1 MKTKFVLLS
10 LAATV
15 SMANFTS
22 CIEDEDL
29 DQVSK
34 QILDEKKKAELVK
47 TQAEQGKNLYSIY
60 LNKLEAEED
69 YQNAQV
75 ELLDAQ
81 QNYDLAVANAAADI
95 DTSKRLYTQWLE
107 TAQYNV
113 SIYEKKVELYNKAIA
128 DYEAAGTTGKI
139 DKLNDEIAELQAQ
152 LDAVNVERAEYKAAI
167 ENQNTEY
174 SSQIRSL
181 QARLNTLGDE
191 NGNTTYPNDE
201 KLNALQAKLYEL
213 RAQKESVEAE
223 YDEWKQTELSLSFA
237 VSDYSVI
244 ENAPLFYYSNGFS
257 REGNSIYGEFTN
269 AQIVSNTWAYS
280 SNYRNWKEYVSDG
293 DYISL
298 GCYVYDWNS
307 RIAMFEAFYKTL
319 QNITGE
325 YSSYKTDL
333 KAQYQ
338 MLKGLE
344 DDFTELYESK
354 TATRDE
360 YEESISDLQDE
371 IEDYEQQKSD
381 YIDDIRKQINILY
394 GMMPSTTKAE
404 LENKHDELYVMISGK
419 KDILNVY
426 KGIQNTYY
434 NYEDGLEQLNS
445 QLQGAK
451 QSLVSYQNNVT
462 DYQST
467 LSKIEN
473 GLWSQSQTV
482 EDLKLMLENA
492 KEAVETAKTNYDYY
506 QQLYKSTLATVS
518 QSLEA

>member
-34 QILDEKKKAELVK
+34 QILDEKKTAELVK

-95 DTSKRLYTQWLE
+95 ETSKRLYTQWLE

-223 YDEWKQTELSLSFA
+223 YDEWKQTELSLF
-237 VSDYSVI
+237 
-244 ENAPLFYYSNGFS
+244 
-257 REGNSIYGEFTN
+257 R
-269 AQIVSNTWAYS
+269 
-280 SNYRNWKEYVSDG
+280 
-293 DYISL
+293 
-298 GCYVYDWNS
+298 
-307 RIAMFEAFYKTL
+307 
-319 QNITGE
+319 
-325 YSSYKTDL
+325 
-333 KAQYQ
+333 
-338 MLKGLE
+338 GLR
-344 DDFTELYESK
+344 L
-354 TATRDE
+354 
-360 YEESISDLQDE
+360 
-371 IEDYEQQKSD
+371 
-381 YIDDIRKQINILY
+381 
-394 GMMPSTTKAE
+394 
-404 LENKHDELYVMISGK
+404 
-419 KDILNVY
+419 
-426 KGIQNTYY
+426 
-434 NYEDGLEQLNS
+434 
-445 QLQGAK
+445 
-451 QSLVSYQNNVT
+451 
-462 DYQST
+462 
-467 LSKIEN
+467 
-473 GLWSQSQTV
+473 
-482 EDLKLMLENA
+482 
-492 KEAVETAKTNYDYY
+492 
-506 QQLYKSTLATVS
+506 
-518 QSLEA
+518 